1 MTTIDLGSAG
11 ATAPAASDPF
21 ATPPA
26 AVAPVR
32 PRLLSHVGRW
42 GRARRWLPA
51 DALRVLDVGC
61 AFGYG
66 SAAIGAAGPA
76 GRIVVGVENNPG
88 HLERGRREFPWVTIL
103 DADATSLPVPGG
115 CADAVL
121 LLDVIEHLARPE
133 DAIAEAHRALRPGG
147 VVIISVPARGLLR
160 HLDALNAYTA
170 LLRRHPGWPPLEPA
184 TGSAGGHHRHFA
196 VSELGAL
203 LSRGFT
209 VDRVTRTGLGLEEL
223 VYLAAL
229 LLRVPRRRER
239 VGTAALL
246 LHLAVYLIDD
256 LVPWGRLG
264 YNVTV
269 RASRGPEAPA

>member
-1 MTTIDLGSAG
+1 MTTIDLGRAE
-11 ATAPAASDPF
+11 ATAPTVSDPF
-21 ATPPA
+21 AVPA
-26 AVAPVR
+26 AAIAPAR
-32 PRLLSHVGRW
+32 PRLLSYVGRW

-66 SAAIGAAGPA
+66 SAAIAAAGPA
-76 GRIVVGVENNPG
+76 GQIVVGVENNPG
-88 HLERGRREFPWVTIL
+88 HLERGRRDFPWVTIL
-103 DADATSLPVPGG
+103 DADATSLPVPDG

-121 LLDVIEHLARPE
+121 LLDVIEHLARPA
-133 DAIAEAHRALRPGG
+133 DAITEAHRVLRPGG
-147 VVIISVPARGLLR
+147 VVIISVPHRGPLR

-170 LLRRHPGWPPLEPA
+170 LHRRRPGWPPLEPA

-196 VSELGAL
+196 VSELTAL
-203 LSRGFT
+203 LAPGFT

-229 LLRVPRRRER
+229 LARVPRGRER

-256 LVPWGRLG
+256 LAPWGPLG
-264 YNVTV
+264 YNLTV
-269 RASRGPEAPA
+269 RSVRRPEARP